1 MFTKL
6 LIANR
11 GEIACRV
18 MRTAHRL
25 GIRTAAVCSD
35 ADRDAL
41 HVATAGEAWRLGPA
55 EAAQSYLNVERV
67 IAAAKAA
74 GADAVHPGYGFLSE
88 NPAFAEACEAAG
100 IVFVGPPAGAIRAMG
115 LKDAAKR
122 AMEAAGVPVV
132 PGYHGEDQDP
142 AALLAQARGI
152 GFPVLVKAV
161 AGGGGKGLR
170 RADTEAGFAEALEGA
185 RREAR
190 SSFGD
195 DRVLVE
201 RCIERPRHVE
211 VQVFADVHGNAVHL
225 FERDCS
231 LQRRHQ
237 KVVEEAPAPGMTEA
251 MRAAMGAAAVAAA
264 KAIGYCGAGTVEF
277 IADAS
282 EGLREDRFWFM
293 EMNTRLQ
300 VEHPVT
306 ERVTGTDLVEWQLR
320 VAAGEPLPAGQAEL
334 SIAGHAVEARV
345 YAEDPERGFLPAT
358 GTIAHLAFPPQSGD
372 LHIGHGPETHG
383 RIGFVPPQSG
393 DLRIDHGLR
402 VGDAV
407 TAHYDPMLAKIIAHG
422 PDRAAALARL
432 AGALRAFEIA
442 GVTTNLPFLSR
453 LVAHPGFRAGDV
465 DTGLIA
471 RGLDTLTARGP
482 VPEPVLAAAAM
493 VAAGVLDAPAGGIRA
508 ARGFDAPSGGMRPP
522 DAFIGSAG
530 AAHARDALDTPAAAI
545 HAAGALDTP
554 GGTAG
559 AFDAP
564 AGGIRAADAL
574 DGSAGAVH
582 AVGAL
587 DWPAADP
594 WTAFKGWR
602 LWGEAQQH
610 VRFGIDGEV
619 VEGTVTFLEGGGIR
633 AELAGRIGSTET
645 AREFLEGGGI
655 RAELAGAPLA
665 GVSLVA
671 RVVRRDGACMVLD
684 LSERIATVRIVGA
697 GGSYGAGRRVAFG
710 GGAVVD
716 GDRVASG
723 GSGTAGGRSIA
734 AGGGAVATGTGTVAA
749 GSIAAGGG
757 NGVGG
762 GGLYVLHDGRAWSV
776 TLPGRAVE
784 DGNADATLTRVTAP
798 LPGKV
803 VKTAVRGG
811 EKVERGATLV
821 VLEAMKMEL
830 SVEAPRAGVV
840 EAVTV
845 SEGDQVAE
853 GAVLVTFTD
862 AETGDPP
869 VSSDP

>member
-25 GIRTAAVCSD
+25 GIRTVAVWSD

-55 EAAQSYLNVERV
+55 DAAQSYLDVERV

-74 GADAVHPGYGFLSE
+74 GADAVHPGYGFLAE
-88 NPAFAEACEAAG
+88 NPAFVEACDAAG
-100 IVFVGPPAGAIRAMG
+100 LVFVGPPAGAVRAMG

-142 AALLAQARGI
+142 AALLARAREI

-170 RADTEAGFAEALEGA
+170 RAEAEAGFAEALEGA

-195 DRVLVE
+195 DRVLIE
-201 RCIERPRHVE
+201 RCVARPRHVE
-211 VQVFADVHGNAVHL
+211 VQVFADAHGNAVHL

-264 KAIGYCGAGTVEF
+264 RAIGYRGAGTVEF

-282 EGLREDRFWFM
+282 QGLREDRFWFM

-306 ERVTGTDLVEWQLR
+306 EMVTGTDLVEWQLR

-345 YAEDPERGFLPAT
+345 CAEDPERGFLPAT
-358 GTIAHLAFPPQSGD
+358 GAIAHLAFPPASGGPRID
-372 LHIGHGPETHG
+372 HGPESHG
-383 RIGFVPPQSG
+383 RLGLGPPASG
-393 DLRIDHGLR
+393 GLRIDHGLR
-402 VGDAV
+402 EGDVV
-407 TAHYDPMLAKIIAHG
+407 TAHYDSMLAKVIAHG
-422 PDRAAALARL
+422 PDRATALDRL
-432 AGALRAFEIA
+432 AGALRAFELA
-442 GVTTNLPFLSR
+442 GVTTNVPFLSR

-465 DTGLIA
+465 DTGLIERA
-471 RGLDTLTARGP
+471 FDTLTARGP

-493 VAAGVLDAPAGGIRA
+493 HAAGVLDVSAGGMRA
-508 ARGFDAPSGGMRPP
+508 GGGLGPPTGAMHAAVVLDAPSGGMRATDTFGATRAGGALGPP
-522 DAFIGSAG
+522 AG
-530 AAHARDALDTPAAAI
+530 AMHMADTLDW
-545 HAAGALDTP
+545 
-554 GGTAG
+554 
-559 AFDAP
+559 
-564 AGGIRAADAL
+564 
-574 DGSAGAVH
+574 SAGAVH
-582 AVGAL
+582 AGDAL
-587 DWPAADP
+587 DRPAADP

-602 LWGEAQQH
+602 LWGEASQH
-610 VRFGIDGEV
+610 VRFGIDGEI
-619 VEGTVTFLEGGGIR
+619 VEGTVTFLG
-633 AELAGRIGSTET
+633 
-645 AREFLEGGGI
+645 GGGI
-655 RAELAGAPLA
+655 RAELAGATLA
-665 GVSLVA
+665 GASLAA
-671 RVVRRDGACMVLD
+671 RVVRRDGARVVLD
-684 LSERIATVRIVGA
+684 LSERIATVRIV
-697 GGSYGAGRRVAFG
+697 
-710 GGAVVD
+710 
-716 GDRVASG
+716 
-723 GSGTAGGRSIA
+723 
-734 AGGGAVATGTGTVAA
+734 AGGGRDVTGAGSVPAGSGAIAATGGNAA
-749 GSIAAGGG
+749 A
-757 NGVGG
+757 

-776 TLPGRAVE
+776 TLPGHAVE
-784 DGNADATLTRVTAP
+784 DGDADATLTRVTAP

-803 VKTAVRGG
+803 VKAAVQSGDR
-811 EKVERGATLV
+811 VERGATLV

-830 SVEAPRAGVV
+830 SVEAPRAGVI
-840 EAVTV
+840 EEVTV
-845 SEGDQVAE
+845 SEGEQVAE
-853 GAVLVTFTD
+853 GAVLVTF
-862 AETGDPP
+862 A
-869 VSSDP
+869 S

>member
-25 GIRTAAVCSD
+25 GIRTVALWSD

-55 EAAQSYLNVERV
+55 DAAQSYLDVERV

-74 GADAVHPGYGFLSE
+74 GADAVHPGYGFLAE
-88 NPAFAEACEAAG
+88 NPAFVEACDAAG
-100 IVFVGPPAGAIRAMG
+100 LVFVGPPADAVRTMG

-142 AALLAQARGI
+142 AALRARAREI

-170 RADTEAGFAEALEGA
+170 RADAEAGFAEALEGA

-195 DRVLVE
+195 ERVLIE
-201 RCIERPRHVE
+201 RCVARPRHVE
-211 VQVFADVHGNAVHL
+211 VQVFADAHGNVVHL

-237 KVVEEAPAPGMTEA
+237 KVVEEAPAPGMTKA
-251 MRAAMGAAAVAAA
+251 MRAALGAAAVAAA
-264 KAIGYCGAGTVEF
+264 RAIGYRGAGTVEF

-282 EGLREDRFWFM
+282 RGLREDRFWFM

-306 ERVTGTDLVEWQLR
+306 EMVTGTDLVEWQLR

-334 SIAGHAVEARV
+334 SITGHAVEARV
-345 YAEDPERGFLPAT
+345 CAEDPGRGFLPAT
-358 GTIAHLAFPPQSGD
+358 GAIAHLAFPPASEGP
-372 LHIGHGPETHG
+372 HVGHGPEPHG
-383 RIGFVPPQSG
+383 RLGPGPPASG
-393 DLRIDHGLR
+393 GLRIDHGLR
-402 VGDAV
+402 EGDV
-407 TAHYDPMLAKIIAHG
+407 VSAHYDSMLAKVIAHG
-422 PDRAAALARL
+422 PDRATALDRL

-442 GVTTNLPFLSR
+442 GVTTNVPFLSR

-465 DTGLIA
+465 DTGLIERA
-471 RGLDTLTARGP
+471 LDTLTARDP
-482 VPEPVLAAAAM
+482 APEPVLAAAAM
-493 VAAGVLDAPAGGIRA
+493 HAAGVLEVSAGGIRA
-508 ARGFDAPSGGMRPP
+508 GGGLDAPSGGMRAA
-522 DAFIGSAG
+522 DAFGATPAG
-530 AAHARDALDTPAAAI
+530 GALDTPA
-545 HAAGALDTP
+545 GATHMADTP
-554 GGTAG
+554 DWSAG
-559 AFDAP
+559 PMPAADTFDRP
-564 AGGIRAADAL
+564 AGG
-574 DGSAGAVH
+574 GG
-582 AVGAL
+582 L

-602 LWGEAQQH
+602 LWGEAKQH
-610 VRFGIDGEV
+610 VRFGIDGEI
-619 VEGTVTFLEGGGIR
+619 VEGTVTFPG
-633 AELAGRIGSTET
+633 
-645 AREFLEGGGI
+645 GGGI

-665 GVSLVA
+665 GAALTA
-671 RVVRRDGACMVLD
+671 RVVRRDGARVVLD
-684 LSERIATVRIVGA
+684 LSERIATVRIVA
-697 GGSYGAGRRVAFG
+697 GGGGRGVRS
-710 GGAVVD
+710 
-716 GDRVASG
+716 VAS
-723 GSGTAGGRSIA
+723 
-734 AGGGAVATGTGTVAA
+734 GGGAVAAGSGAIVAGGGSVAAGGEAVTGEARAVVGEGAVAGEEGAVAAGWGAVAAGGGSVVTGTGAVAA
-749 GSIAAGGG
+749 GSGG
-757 NGVGG
+757 VPA

-776 TLPGRAVE
+776 TLPGRTVE
-784 DGNADATLTRVTAP
+784 DGDADATLTRVTAP

-803 VKTAVRGG
+803 VKAAVQSGDR
-811 EKVERGATLV
+811 VERGATLV

-830 SVEAPRAGVV
+830 RVEAPRAGVI
-840 EAVTV
+840 EEVTV
-845 SEGDQVAE
+845 SEGEPVAE
-853 GAVLVTFTD
+853 GAVLVTF
-862 AETGDPP
+862 A
-869 VSSDP
+869 S

>member
-1 MFTKL
+1 MFKKL

-25 GIRTAAVCSD
+25 GIRTVAVWSD

-55 EAAQSYLNVERV
+55 DVAQSYLDVERV

-74 GADAVHPGYGFLSE
+74 GADAVHPGYGFLAE
-88 NPAFAEACEAAG
+88 NPAFVEACDAAG
-100 IVFVGPPAGAIRAMG
+100 LVFVGPPAGAVRAMG

-142 AALLAQARGI
+142 AALLARAREI

-170 RADTEAGFAEALEGA
+170 RAEAEAGFAEALEGA

-195 DRVLVE
+195 DRVLIE
-201 RCIERPRHVE
+201 RCVARPRHVE
-211 VQVFADVHGNAVHL
+211 VQVFADAHGNAVHL

-264 KAIGYCGAGTVEF
+264 KAIGYRGAGTVEF

-282 EGLREDRFWFM
+282 QGLREDRFWFM

-306 ERVTGTDLVEWQLR
+306 EMVTGTDLVEWQLR

-345 YAEDPERGFLPAT
+345 CAEDPGRGFLPAT
-358 GTIAHLAFPPQSGD
+358 GAIAHLAFPPASG
-372 LHIGHGPETHG
+372 GPRIDQDSETHG
-383 RIGFVPPQSG
+383 RLGLGPSAPG
-393 DLRIDHGLR
+393 GLRIDHGLR
-402 VGDAV
+402 EGDVV
-407 TAHYDPMLAKIIAHG
+407 TAHYDSMLAKVIAHG
-422 PDRAAALARL
+422 PDRATALDRL

-442 GVTTNLPFLSR
+442 GVTTNVPFLSR

-465 DTGLIA
+465 DTGLIERA
-471 RGLDTLTARGP
+471 FDTLTVRGP
-482 VPEPVLAAAAM
+482 TPEPVLAAAAM
-493 VAAGVLDAPAGGIRA
+493 YAAGVLDV
-508 ARGFDAPSGGMRPP
+508 SV
-522 DAFIGSAG
+522 G
-530 AAHARDALDTPAAAI
+530 AMH
-545 HAAGALDTP
+545 
-554 GGTAG
+554 
-559 AFDAP
+559 
-564 AGGIRAADAL
+564 AADAF
-574 DGSAGAVH
+574 DRSAGAVH
-582 AVGAL
+582 AGSAL

-602 LWGEAQQH
+602 LWGEASQH
-610 VRFGIDGEV
+610 VRFGIDGEI

-633 AELAGRIGSTET
+633 AELAGAS
-645 AREFLEGGGI
+645 
-655 RAELAGAPLA
+655 LAGASLA
-665 GVSLVA
+665 A
-671 RVVRRDGACMVLD
+671 RVVRRDGARVVLD
-684 LSERIATVRIVGA
+684 LSERIATVRIVA
-697 GGSYGAGRRVAFG
+697 GGGGGSVPFG
-710 GGAVVD
+710 GGAGATGGETVAGEDGAVV
-716 GDRVASG
+716 
-723 GSGTAGGRSIA
+723 AGWGAIA
-734 AGGGAVATGTGTVAA
+734 AGGGSAPA
-749 GSIAAGGG
+749 
-757 NGVGG
+757 

-784 DGNADATLTRVTAP
+784 DADADATLTRVTAP

-803 VKTAVRGG
+803 VKTAVQGG
-811 EKVERGATLV
+811 DRVERGATLV

-830 SVEAPRAGVV
+830 SVEAPRAGVIEEV
-840 EAVTV
+840 AV
-845 SEGDQVAE
+845 SEGEQVAE
-853 GAVLVTFTD
+853 GAVLVTF
-862 AETGDPP
+862 A
-869 VSSDP
+869 S

>member
-25 GIRTAAVCSD
+25 GIRTVAVWSD

-55 EAAQSYLNVERV
+55 DAAQSYLDVERV

-74 GADAVHPGYGFLSE
+74 GADAVHPGYGFLAE
-88 NPAFAEACEAAG
+88 NPAFVEACDAAG
-100 IVFVGPPAGAIRAMG
+100 LVFVGPPAGAVRAMG

-142 AALLAQARGI
+142 ATLLARAREI

-170 RADTEAGFAEALEGA
+170 RAEAEAGFAEALEGA

-195 DRVLVE
+195 DRVLIE
-201 RCIERPRHVE
+201 RCVARPRHVE
-211 VQVFADVHGNAVHL
+211 VQVFADAHGNAVHL

-251 MRAAMGAAAVAAA
+251 MRAAMGAAAVVAA
-264 KAIGYCGAGTVEF
+264 KAIGYRGAGTVEF

-282 EGLREDRFWFM
+282 RGLREDRFWFM

-306 ERVTGTDLVEWQLR
+306 EMVTGTDLVEWQLR

-345 YAEDPERGFLPAT
+345 CAEDPGRGFLPAT
-358 GTIAHLAFPPQSGD
+358 GAIVHLAFPPASG
-372 LHIGHGPETHG
+372 GPRIDQDSETHG
-383 RIGFVPPQSG
+383 RLGLDPSAPG
-393 DLRIDHGLR
+393 GLRIDHGLR
-402 VGDAV
+402 EGDVV
-407 TAHYDPMLAKIIAHG
+407 TAHYDSMLAKVIAHG
-422 PDRAAALARL
+422 PDRATALDRL

-442 GVTTNLPFLSR
+442 GVTTNVPFLSR

-465 DTGLIA
+465 DTGLIERA
-471 RGLDTLTARGP
+471 FDTLTARDP
-482 VPEPVLAAAAM
+482 TPEPVLAAAAM
-493 VAAGVLDAPAGGIRA
+493 HAAGVLDVSAGGIRA
-508 ARGFDAPSGGMRPP
+508 RGT
-522 DAFIGSAG
+522 
-530 AAHARDALDTPAAAI
+530 LDTPAGAVRAGGVLGPP
-545 HAAGALDTP
+545 AGAMHMADTP
-554 GGTAG
+554 GWSARAMHAEDT
-559 AFDAP
+559 FD
-564 AGGIRAADAL
+564 R
-574 DGSAGAVH
+574 SAGAVH
-582 AVGAL
+582 AGDAL

-602 LWGEAQQH
+602 LWGEASQP
-610 VRFGIDGEV
+610 VRFGIDGEI
-619 VEGTVTFLEGGGIR
+619 VEGTVTFLG
-633 AELAGRIGSTET
+633 
-645 AREFLEGGGI
+645 GGGI

-665 GVSLVA
+665 GASLAA
-671 RVVRRDGACMVLD
+671 RLVRRDGARVVLD
-684 LSERIATVRIVGA
+684 LSERIATVRIVA
-697 GGSYGAGRRVAFG
+697 GGGGGSVPFG
-710 GGAVVD
+710 GGAGATGGETVAGEDGAVV
-716 GDRVASG
+716 
-723 GSGTAGGRSIA
+723 AGWGAIA
-734 AGGGAVATGTGTVAA
+734 AGSGDAPA
-749 GSIAAGGG
+749 
-757 NGVGG
+757 
-762 GGLYVLHDGRAWSV
+762 GGLYVLHDGRAWSI
-776 TLPGRAVE
+776 TLPDHAVE
-784 DGNADATLTRVTAP
+784 DGAADATLTRVTAP

-803 VKTAVRGG
+803 VKTVVQSGDR
-811 EKVERGATLV
+811 VERGATLV

-830 SVEAPRAGVV
+830 SVEAPRAGVIEEV
-840 EAVTV
+840 AV
-845 SEGDQVAE
+845 SEGEQVAE
-853 GAVLVTFTD
+853 GAVLATF
-862 AETGDPP
+862 A
-869 VSSDP
+869 S

>member
-18 MRTAHRL
+18 IRTAHRL
-25 GIRTAAVCSD
+25 GIRTVAVCSD

-41 HVATAGEAWRLGPA
+41 HVAMAGEAWRLGPA
-55 EAAQSYLNVERV
+55 EAARSYLDVERV

-132 PGYHGEDQDP
+132 PGYHGADQDP
-142 AALLAQARGI
+142 ATLLAHARGI

-211 VQVFADVHGNAVHL
+211 VQVFADAHGNAVHL

-251 MRAAMGAAAVAAA
+251 MRTAMGAAAVAAA
-264 KAIGYCGAGTVEF
+264 KAIGYRGAGTVEF

-334 SIAGHAVEARV
+334 SITGHAVEARV

-358 GTIAHLAFPPQSGD
+358 GAIMHLALPP
-372 LHIGHGPETHG
+372 E
-383 RIGFVPPQSG
+383 SG
-393 DLRIDHGLR
+393 DLRIDHGLCE
-402 VGDAV
+402 GDAV
-407 TAHYDPMLAKIIAHG
+407 TAHYDPMLAKVIAHG
-422 PDRAAALARL
+422 PDRTAALARL

-493 VAAGVLDAPAGGIRA
+493 YAAGVLDAPAGGMRA
-508 ARGFDAPSGGMRPP
+508 AGG
-522 DAFIGSAG
+522 FIGSAG
-530 AAHARDALDTPAAAI
+530 A
-545 HAAGALDTP
+545 
-554 GGTAG
+554 
-559 AFDAP
+559 
-564 AGGIRAADAL
+564 
-574 DGSAGAVH
+574 VH
-582 AVGAL
+582 EGGAL

-594 WTAFKGWR
+594 WTVLKGWR
-602 LWGEAQQH
+602 PWGEAQQH
-610 VRFGIDGEV
+610 VRFGIDGKV
-619 VEGTVTFLEGGGIR
+619 VEGTVTFLEGDGIR
-633 AELAGRIGSTET
+633 AELAGRIGSTGT
-645 AREFLEGGGI
+645 ARGFLEDGGI
-655 RAELAGAPLA
+655 HADLAGAPLA
-665 GVSLVA
+665 GVSLAA
-671 RVVRRDGACMVLD
+671 RVVRRDGARMVLD
-684 LSERIATVRIVGA
+684 LSGRIATIRIVG
-697 GGSYGAGRRVAFG
+697 
-710 GGAVVD
+710 
-716 GDRVASG
+716 
-723 GSGTAGGRSIA
+723 
-734 AGGGAVATGTGTVAA
+734 AGGGAVATGAGTLAA

-757 NGVGG
+757 SGAAT

-784 DGNADATLTRVTAP
+784 DGDADAMLSRVIAP

-803 VKTAVRGG
+803 VKTTVQGG
-811 EKVERGATLV
+811 ERVERGATLV

-845 SEGDQVAE
+845 SEGEPVAE
-853 GAVLVTFTD
+853 GAVLVTFAD

>member
-18 MRTAHRL
+18 IRTAHRL
-25 GIRTAAVCSD
+25 GIRTVAVCSD

-41 HVATAGEAWRLGPA
+41 HVAMAGEAWRLGPA
-55 EAAQSYLNVERV
+55 EAARSYLDVERV

-100 IVFVGPPAGAIRAMG
+100 LVFVGPPAGAIRAMG

-132 PGYHGEDQDP
+132 PGYHGADQEP
-142 AALLAQARGI
+142 AALLAHARGI

-195 DRVLVE
+195 ERVLVE

-211 VQVFADVHGNAVHL
+211 VQVFADAHGHAVHL

-237 KVVEEAPAPGMTEA
+237 KVVEEAPALGMTEA
-251 MRAAMGAAAVAAA
+251 MRTAMGAAAVAAA
-264 KAIGYCGAGTVEF
+264 KAIGYRGAGTVEF

-306 ERVTGTDLVEWQLR
+306 EMVTGTDLVEWQLR

-334 SIAGHAVEARV
+334 SITGHAVEARI

-358 GTIAHLAFPPQSGD
+358 GAIMHLALPPES
-372 LHIGHGPETHG
+372 
-383 RIGFVPPQSG
+383 R
-393 DLRIDHGLR
+393 DLRIDHGLCE
-402 VGDAV
+402 GDAV

-493 VAAGVLDAPAGGIRA
+493 YAAGVLDASA
-508 ARGFDAPSGGMRPP
+508 GGMR
-522 DAFIGSAG
+522 
-530 AAHARDALDTPAAAI
+530 
-545 HAAGALDTP
+545 AAG
-554 GGTAG
+554 G
-559 AFDAP
+559 F
-564 AGGIRAADAL
+564 

-582 AVGAL
+582 EGGAL

-594 WTAFKGWR
+594 WTVLKGWR
-602 LWGEAQQH
+602 PWGEAQQH
-610 VRFGIDGEV
+610 LRFGIDGEV

-633 AELAGRIGSTET
+633 AEFTGHLGSTVT
-645 AREFLEGGGI
+645 GTNRGFLEGGGV
-655 RAELAGAPLA
+655 RAGLAGAPLA
-665 GVSLVA
+665 GASLVA
-671 RVVRRDGACMVLD
+671 RVVRRDGARMMLD
-684 LSERIATVRIVGA
+684 LSERIATIRIVA
-697 GGSYGAGRRVAFG
+697 GGG
-710 GGAVVD
+710 GG
-716 GDRVASG
+716 RNVASG
-723 GSGTAGGRSIA
+723 GGSIA
-734 AGGGAVATGTGTVAA
+734 AGSGATAAGDGATAA
-749 GSIAAGGG
+749 GDGSIAAGGG
-757 NGVGG
+757 SGAAT

-784 DGNADATLTRVTAP
+784 DGDADATLTRVIAP

-803 VKTAVRGG
+803 VKTAVQSGDR
-811 EKVERGATLV
+811 VERGATLV

-830 SVEAPRAGVV
+830 GVEAPRAGVV
-840 EAVTV
+840 AEVAV
-845 SEGDQVAE
+845 SEGEPVAE
-853 GAVLVTFTD
+853 GAVLVTFADT
-862 AETGDPP
+862 ETGDPP

>member
-25 GIRTAAVCSD
+25 GIRTVAVWSD

-55 EAAQSYLNVERV
+55 DAAQSYLDVGRV

-74 GADAVHPGYGFLSE
+74 GADAVHPGYGFLAE
-88 NPAFAEACEAAG
+88 NPAFVEACDAAG
-100 IVFVGPPAGAIRAMG
+100 LVFVGPPADAVRAMG

-142 AALLAQARGI
+142 AALLARAREI

-170 RADTEAGFAEALEGA
+170 RAEAEAGFAEALEGA

-195 DRVLVE
+195 DRVLIE
-201 RCIERPRHVE
+201 RCVARPRHVE
-211 VQVFADVHGNAVHL
+211 VQVFADAHGNAVHL

-264 KAIGYCGAGTVEF
+264 KAIGYRGAGTVEF

-282 EGLREDRFWFM
+282 QGLREDRFWFM

-306 ERVTGTDLVEWQLR
+306 EMVTGTDLVEWQLR

-345 YAEDPERGFLPAT
+345 CAEDPERGFLPAT
-358 GTIAHLAFPPQSGD
+358 GAIAHLAFPPASG
-372 LHIGHGPETHG
+372 GPRIDQDSETHG
-383 RIGFVPPQSG
+383 RLGLGPSAPG
-393 DLRIDHGLR
+393 GLRIDHGLR
-402 VGDAV
+402 EGDVV
-407 TAHYDPMLAKIIAHG
+407 TAHYDSMLAKVIAHG
-422 PDRAAALARL
+422 PDRATALDRL

-442 GVTTNLPFLSR
+442 GVTTNVPFLSR

-465 DTGLIA
+465 DTGLIERA
-471 RGLDTLTARGP
+471 FDTLTARDP
-482 VPEPVLAAAAM
+482 TPEPVLAAAAM
-493 VAAGVLDAPAGGIRA
+493 HAAGVLDVSAGGIRA
-508 ARGFDAPSGGMRPP
+508 RGT
-522 DAFIGSAG
+522 
-530 AAHARDALDTPAAAI
+530 LDTPAGAVRAGGVLGSP
-545 HAAGALDTP
+545 AGAMHMADTP
-554 GGTAG
+554 GWSARAMHAEDT
-559 AFDAP
+559 FD
-564 AGGIRAADAL
+564 R
-574 DGSAGAVH
+574 SAGAVH
-582 AVGAL
+582 AGDAL

-602 LWGEAQQH
+602 LWGEASQP
-610 VRFGIDGEV
+610 VRFGIDGEI

-633 AELAGRIGSTET
+633 AELAGAS
-645 AREFLEGGGI
+645 
-655 RAELAGAPLA
+655 LAGASLA
-665 GVSLVA
+665 A
-671 RVVRRDGACMVLD
+671 RVVRRDGARVVLD
-684 LSERIATVRIVGA
+684 LSERIATVRIVA
-697 GGSYGAGRRVAFG
+697 GGGGGSVPFG
-710 GGAVVD
+710 GGAGATGGETVAGEDGAVV
-716 GDRVASG
+716 A
-723 GSGTAGGRSIA
+723 GSGTIA
-734 AGGGAVATGTGTVAA
+734 AT
-749 GSIAAGGG
+749 GG
-757 NGVGG
+757 NAPA

-776 TLPGRAVE
+776 TLPDHAVE
-784 DGNADATLTRVTAP
+784 DGDADATLTRVTAP

-803 VKTAVRGG
+803 VKAAVQSGD
-811 EKVERGATLV
+811 KVERGATLV

-830 SVEAPRAGVV
+830 SVEAPRTGVI
-840 EAVTV
+840 EEVTV
-845 SEGDQVAE
+845 SEGEQVAE
-853 GAVLVTFTD
+853 GAVLVTF
-862 AETGDPP
+862 A
-869 VSSDP
+869 S

>member
-25 GIRTAAVCSD
+25 GIRTVAVCSD

-55 EAAQSYLNVERV
+55 DAARSYLDVERV

-211 VQVFADVHGNAVHL
+211 VQVFADTHGHAVHL

-264 KAIGYCGAGTVEF
+264 KAIGYRGAGTVEF

-334 SIAGHAVEARV
+334 SITGHAVEARV

-358 GTIAHLAFPPQSGD
+358 GGIAHLALP
-372 LHIGHGPETHG
+372 LA
-383 RIGFVPPQSG
+383 SG
-393 DLRIDHGLR
+393 DLRIDHGLCE
-402 VGDAV
+402 GDAV
-407 TAHYDPMLAKIIAHG
+407 TAHYDPMLAKVIAHG

-482 VPEPVLAAAAM
+482 VPEPVLTAAAM
-493 VAAGVLDAPAGGIRA
+493 YAAGVLDASA
-508 ARGFDAPSGGMRPP
+508 GGMR
-522 DAFIGSAG
+522 AAGGFIGSAG
-530 AAHARDALDTPAAAI
+530 AVHE
-545 HAAGALDTP
+545 
-554 GGTAG
+554 GGT
-559 AFDAP
+559 
-564 AGGIRAADAL
+564 
-574 DGSAGAVH
+574 
-582 AVGAL
+582 L

-594 WTAFKGWR
+594 WTVLKGWR
-602 LWGEAQQH
+602 PWGEAQQH

-619 VEGTVTFLEGGGIR
+619 VEGTVTFLEGDGIR
-633 AELAGRIGSTET
+633 AELAGRIGSTGT
-645 AREFLEGGGI
+645 ARGFLEDGGI
-655 RAELAGAPLA
+655 HADLAGALLA
-665 GVSLVA
+665 GVSLTA
-671 RVVRRDGACMVLD
+671 RVVRRDGARMVLD
-684 LSERIATVRIVGA
+684 LSGRIATIRIVG
-697 GGSYGAGRRVAFG
+697 
-710 GGAVVD
+710 
-716 GDRVASG
+716 
-723 GSGTAGGRSIA
+723 
-734 AGGGAVATGTGTVAA
+734 AGGGAVATG
-749 GSIAAGGG
+749 
-757 NGVGG
+757 
-762 GGLYVLHDGRAWSV
+762 GLYVLHDGQAWSV
-776 TLPGRAVE
+776 TLPSRAVE
-784 DGNADATLTRVTAP
+784 DGDADATLSRVTAP

-803 VKTAVRGG
+803 VKTAVQSGDR
-811 EKVERGATLV
+811 VERGATLV

-830 SVEAPRAGVV
+830 GVEAPRAGVV
-840 EAVTV
+840 ETVTV
-845 SEGDQVAE
+845 SEGEPVAE
-853 GAVLVTFTD
+853 GALLVTFADAGAD
-862 AETGDPP
+862 AETDDPP